1 MSADTRTRI
10 LVLNQYYW
18 PGVEATGQLLSQL
31 CADLSRDYDVTVVTG
46 RLAEPRAD
54 AGRIVHE
61 GVEIVRVRSTAFPRR
76 NLVLRALNYLS
87 FIVASARAA
96 VAAPRPQVV
105 LCMTDPPVV
114 AIVALV
120 AARRWRASLV
130 VISQDVFPEIAVL
143 LHRIENRFVVSLLR
157 VAIRAYLK
165 RADRVVAIGET
176 MRRRLEVKGAAAER
190 LRVIPNWVDT
200 TFLRE
205 KPREN
210 EWSRKVGLA
219 NRFVVM
225 HSGNVGFTQ
234 DLDTLVRS
242 ATFLRDLDDLAIA
255 ITGDGARRAEL
266 MALADLLEVDQVRF
280 LRYQPRDALPYSL
293 SSAHI
298 HVVGLA
304 PGLSGYVVPS
314 RLYGVL
320 AVGRP
325 VIAAADAD
333 SETAELV
340 DSIGCGVVVP
350 PGRPELLAAAMRRAH
365 DGEYDLEDMGRRA
378 REYAAAEADR
388 SVAVDRY
395 RELLAE
401 LVT

>member
-1 MSADTRTRI
+1 
-10 LVLNQYYW
+10 
-18 PGVEATGQLLSQL
+18 
-31 CADLSRDYDVTVVTG
+31 
-46 RLAEPRAD
+46 
-54 AGRIVHE
+54 
-61 GVEIVRVRSTAFPRR
+61 
-76 NLVLRALNYLS
+76 
-87 FIVASARAA
+87 
-96 VAAPRPQVV
+96 
-105 LCMTDPPVV
+105 MTDPPVV
-114 AIVALV
+114 AIVALA
-120 AARRWRASLV
+120 AARRSGAPLV
-130 VISQDVFPEIAVL
+130 VVSQDVFPEIAVL
-143 LHRIENRFVVSLLR
+143 LHRIENTLIVSLLR

-176 MRRRLEVKGAAAER
+176 MRRRLEANGAVAEG

-200 TFLRE
+200 GFLEE

-210 EWSRKVGLA
+210 DWSRQVGLTD
-219 NRFVVM
+219 RFVVM

-242 ATFLRDLDDLAIA
+242 ATFLRDLDDLAMA
-255 ITGDGARRAEL
+255 VVGDGARRAEL

-298 HVVGLA
+298 HVIGLA

-340 DSIGCGVVVP
+340 GSVGCGIVVP
-350 PGRPELLAAAMRRAH
+350 PSRPELLAAAIRRAH
-365 DGEYDLEDMGRRA
+365 DGEYDLEEMGRRA
-378 REYAAAEADR
+378 RAYAVAEADR

-395 RELLAE
+395 RKLLAE